1 MLSFKRHSLRDFT
14 LLETDAF
21 IKSLP
26 LFICRRGPIRQLRS
40 DRGTNFVGAKHEL
53 RAALAEIDHERIKA
67 ELIQENCDWFIF
79 AMNVPSSSHM
89 GGVWDLLIHTVR
101 SVMSLFLQNNDLQLD
116 DESLR
121 TFTCEVEAI
130 INSRPLT
137 VDFLNDPGAGSSFT
151 PTTCSL

>member
-1 MLSFKRHSLRDFT
+1 MPQRA
-14 LLETDAF
+14 E
-21 IKSLP
+21 
-26 LFICRRGPIRQLRS
+26 LRS
-40 DRGTNFVGAKHEL
+40 DQGTNFVGAKHEL

-79 AMNVPSSSHM
+79 AMNDPSSSHV
-89 GGVWDLLIHTVR
+89 GGVWDRQIHTVR
-101 SVMSLFLQNNDLQLD
+101 SVMSLLLQNNGLQLD

-121 TFTCEVEAI
+121 TLICEVEAI

-137 VDFLNDPGAGSSFT
+137 VDFLNDPGVLSSFT